1 MPELVEIEAY
11 RRLADRVVGRTIAK
25 VDAPDAWWIK
35 DDNTARSLQRALK
48 DVTITGTRRIGKLL
62 LLDTT
67 GPVLGLRFGMTGRLV
82 VDGMEGV
89 DELIYSGKRKDPAWD
104 RFGLRF
110 ASPRDGFL
118 RVNDPR
124 RLGGV
129 MLNPDESSL
138 GPDALTVSL
147 GDFRVALDST
157 APIKARLMD
166 QAKLAGVG
174 NLTADEALW
183 RAGIEP
189 RRSARSLD
197 KEEQKR
203 LHKHLVKTLKD
214 LDVRGGS
221 HTGDVIEHRIAGGTC
236 PKDGASMI
244 KATVGGRTTWWCPH
258 HQT

>member
-1 MPELVEIEAY
+1 VPELVEIEAY

-35 DDNTARSLQRALK
+35 DDNSARSLQRALK
-48 DVTITGTRRIGKLL
+48 GATITATRRIGKLL
-62 LLDTT
+62 LLDTD
-67 GPVLGLRFGMTGRLV
+67 GPTIGLRFGMTGRLV

-89 DELIYSGKRKDPAWD
+89 DDLIYSSKRKDPAWD

-110 ASPRDGFL
+110 VSPKDGFL

-129 MLNPDESSL
+129 SLNPDESAL

-147 GDFRVALDST
+147 RDFRVVLDSG
-157 APIKARLMD
+157 APVKARLMD

-183 RAGIEP
+183 RAGVDP
-189 RRSARSLD
+189 RREARALTAD
-197 KEEQKR
+197 EQKR
-203 LHKHLVKTLKD
+203 LHRHVVKTLKD
-214 LDVRGGS
+214 LDTRGGS
-221 HTGDVIEHRIAGGTC
+221 HTGDVIEHRTAGGRC
-236 PKDGASMI
+236 PKDGAEMI
-244 KATVGGRTTWWCPH
+244 KATVGGRTTWWCPK
-258 HQT
+258 HQS

>member
-11 RRLADRVVGRTIAK
+11 RRLADRVVGRTVAK

-48 DVTITGTRRIGKLL
+48 GVTITGTRRIGKLL

-67 GPVLGLRFGMTGRLV
+67 GPTIGLRFGMTGRLV
-82 VDGMEGV
+82 VDGMEGI
-89 DELIYSGKRKDPAWD
+89 DELIYSSRRKDPAWD

-110 ASPRDGFL
+110 DVPKNGFL

-129 MLNPDESSL
+129 MLNPDESAL
-138 GPDALTVSL
+138 GPDALTVTL
-147 GDFRVALDST
+147 GDFRAALDST
-157 APIKARLMD
+157 APIKAKLMD

-189 RRSARSLD
+189 RRSSRSLD
-197 KEEQKR
+197 RDEQKR
-203 LHKHLVKTLKD
+203 LHRHLVKTLKD
-214 LDVRGGS
+214 LDTRGGS
-221 HTGDVIEHRIAGGTC
+221 HTGDVIQHRVAGGRC
-236 PKDGASMI
+236 PKDGAQMI
-244 KATVGGRTTWWCPH
+244 KATVGGRTTWWCPQ
-258 HQT
+258 HQN